1 MRLAICALVCAAFA
15 AGQPTAFTLPQ
26 AVAAAIEHYPSIRV
40 SDEQVS
46 AAAAGINLART
57 AYLPRL
63 DALGQVNRATRN
75 NVFGLILPNSVIPSI
90 SGPVLGTNSLN
101 SVWGTAVGALV
112 SWEPFDFGLR
122 AANVS
127 VAAASRHRAD
137 VAAARTRFEVSVL
150 AADSFLTLL
159 AAQETLHAAD
169 AAVERTR
176 ILNGVVGALV
186 KSELRPGADASRAR
200 AEQAVAETQRIQAQ
214 QAVDVAR
221 ITLAQFTGVSPAA
234 FEVQPGPFLGPP
246 PEPAETNV
254 ALHPFALEQN
264 AAIEEAKARER
275 ALNRTYFPKFYVQGT
290 SYARGEGNTG
300 PNIQNWALGFTATFP
315 VFDFASIRAR
325 KQIEVHRERSEEAR
339 YQQVL
344 TELNSNVA
352 RACAALEAAR
362 RIALNTPVQLEA
374 ARQAQKQAAARYRA
388 GLSDVV
394 NVADAERLLTQAEI
408 DDALARLGVW
418 RALLSVAAA
427 QGDLQPFL
435 DRTQ

>member
-1 MRLAICALVCAAFA
+1 VAQAL
-15 AGQPTAFTLPQ
+15 
-26 AVAAAIEHYPSIRV
+26 ERYPSIRV

-90 SGPVLGTNSLN
+90 SGPVLGTNNLN
-101 SVWGTAVGALV
+101 SVWGTALGALV

-122 AANVS
+122 NANVS
-127 VAAASRHRAD
+127 IAEASRRRAD
-137 VAAARTRFEVSVL
+137 AAAARTRFEVSVL
-150 AADSFLTLL
+150 AADSFLTLV
-159 AAQETLHAAD
+159 AAEESLRAAN
-169 AAVERTR
+169 AAVERAR
-176 ILNGVVGALV
+176 VLNQVVDALV
-186 KSELRPGADASRAR
+186 KSELRPGADASRAQ

-214 QAVDVAR
+214 QALDVAR
-221 ITLAQFTGVSPAA
+221 ITLAQFIGRDPNAIVAGA
-234 FEVQPGPFLGPP
+234 GPLLGPP
-246 PEPAETNV
+246 PDPTEATNV
-254 ALHPFALEQN
+254 SRHPLALEQN
-264 AAIEEAKARER
+264 ASVEESKAREH
-275 ALNRTYFPKFYVQGT
+275 ALNRTYFPKFYLQGT
-290 SYARGEGNTG
+290 GYARGEGNTG

-325 KQIEVHRERSEEAR
+325 KQIEAHRERSEEAR

-352 RACAALEAAR
+352 RARAALNGAR
-362 RIALNTPVQLEA
+362 LIARNTPVVLEA
-374 ARQAQKQAAARYRA
+374 ARQSQKQATARYRA

-408 DDALARLGVW
+408 DDALARLSVW

>member
-1 MRLAICALVCAAFA
+1 MARAL
-15 AGQPTAFTLPQ
+15 G
-26 AVAAAIEHYPSIRV
+26 HYPSIRV

-90 SGPVLGTNSLN
+90 SGPVLGTNGLN
-101 SVWGTAVGALV
+101 SVWGTTVGALV

-122 AANVS
+122 NANVS
-127 VAAASRHRAD
+127 VAEASRRRAD
-137 VAAARTRFEVSVL
+137 AAAVRTRYEVTVL
-150 AADSFLTLL
+150 TADSFLTLL
-159 AAQETLHAAD
+159 AAEETLHAAD
-169 AAVERTR
+169 AAVERTHV
-176 ILNGVVGALV
+176 LNQVVGALV
-186 KSELRPGADASRAR
+186 KSELRPGADASRAQ
-200 AEQAVAETQRIQAQ
+200 AEQAMAETQRIQAQ

-221 ITLAQFTGVSPAA
+221 ITLAQFIGLAPAA
-234 FEVQPGPFLGPP
+234 VAANPGPLLGPP
-246 PEPAETNV
+246 PEPTEATNV
-254 ALHPFALEQN
+254 SRHPLALEQN
-264 AAIEEAKARER
+264 AAVEESNAREH
-275 ALNRTYFPKFYVQGT
+275 ALNRTYFPKFYLQGT

-300 PNIQNWALGFTATFP
+300 PNTQNWALGFTATFP

-325 KQIEVHRERSEEAR
+325 KQIEAHRERSEEAR

-352 RACAALEAAR
+352 RARAVLHAAR
-362 RIALNTPVQLEA
+362 LIARNTPVQLEA
-374 ARQAQKQAAARYRA
+374 ARQAQKQATARYRA

-408 DDALARLGVW
+408 DDALARLSVW
-418 RALLSVAAA
+418 RALLSAAAA

>member
-1 MRLAICALVCAAFA
+1 MAKAL
-15 AGQPTAFTLPQ
+15 
-26 AVAAAIEHYPSIRV
+26 EHYPSIRV

-57 AYLPRL
+57 AYLPHL

-137 VAAARTRFEVSVL
+137 VTAARTRFEVSVL

-159 AAQETLHAAD
+159 AAEETLHAAD

-176 ILNGVVGALV
+176 ILNDVVGALV

-214 QAVDVAR
+214 QAVDIAR
-221 ITLAQFTGVSPAA
+221 ITLAQFTGVPLAA
-234 FEVQPGPFLGPP
+234 AEVQPGPFLGPP
-246 PEPAETNV
+246 PEPADASNV
-254 ALHPFALEQN
+254 SLHPFALEQS
-264 AAIEEAKARER
+264 AVIEEAKARER
-275 ALNRTYFPKFYVQGT
+275 ALNRTYFPKFYLQGT

-315 VFDFASIRAR
+315 VFEFASIRAR
-325 KQIEVHRERSEEAR
+325 KQVEAHRERSEEAR

-352 RACAALEAAR
+352 RARAGLEAAR
-362 RIALNTPVQLEA
+362 RIARNTPVQLEA
-374 ARQAQKQAAARYRA
+374 AQQAQKQAAARYRA

-394 NVADAERLLTQAEI
+394 NVADAERLLTQAAI
-408 DDALARLGVW
+408 DNALARLGVW

>member
-1 MRLAICALVCAAFA
+1 VAKAL
-15 AGQPTAFTLPQ
+15 
-26 AVAAAIEHYPSIRV
+26 EHYPSIRV

-90 SGPVLGTNSLN
+90 SGPVLGTNGLN

-122 AANVS
+122 NANVS
-127 VAAASRHRAD
+127 VAEASRRRAD
-137 VAAARTRFEVSVL
+137 AAAARTRFEVSVL
-150 AADSFLTLL
+150 TADSFLTLL
-159 AAQETLHAAD
+159 AAEETLHAAD
-169 AAVERTR
+169 AAVGRTR
-176 ILNGVVGALV
+176 VLNQVVEALV
-186 KSELRPGADASRAR
+186 KSELRPGADASRAQ

-221 ITLAQFTGVSPAA
+221 ITLAQFTGLAPAA
-234 FEVQPGPFLGPP
+234 VEAQPGPLLGPP
-246 PEPAETNV
+246 PEPTEATNV
-254 ALHPFALEQN
+254 SRHPLALEQN
-264 AAIEEAKARER
+264 AAIEESKARER
-275 ALNRTYFPKFYVQGT
+275 ALNRTYFPKFNLQGT

-300 PNIQNWALGFTATFP
+300 PNIQNWALGFTATLP
-315 VFDFASIRAR
+315 IFDFASIRAR
-325 KQIEVHRERSEEAR
+325 KQIEAHRERSEEAR

-352 RACAALEAAR
+352 RARAMLNAAR
-362 RIALNTPVQLEA
+362 LIARNTPVQLEA
-374 ARQAQKQAAARYRA
+374 ARQSQKQATARYRA

-394 NVADAERLLTQAEI
+394 NVADAERLLNQAEI
-408 DDALARLGVW
+408 DDALARLSVW